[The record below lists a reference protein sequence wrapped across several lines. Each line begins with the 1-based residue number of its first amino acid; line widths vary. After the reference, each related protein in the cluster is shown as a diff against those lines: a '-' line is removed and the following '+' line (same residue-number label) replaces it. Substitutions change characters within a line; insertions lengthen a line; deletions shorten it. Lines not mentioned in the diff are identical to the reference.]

1 MAIYGQTWW
10 GQKWLETFNDID
22 DENRL
27 PRGRTYANTGKAH
40 DIKIQGNIVTAKV
53 SGSRPSPYKVKITFQ
68 EFDLGIKENLKEI
81 ISNSPLIL
89 SQLLNKKLPLQIV
102 KNLEQAKIKLFP
114 SSWQEI
120 KASCSCPD
128 WAMPCKHIAS
138 VIYLLCAQIDK
149 NPFTL
154 FEVHNCDLLN
164 LITEY
169 RDGHISE
176 IQKIITI
183 VCKYKCALNST

>member
-89 SQLLNKKLPLQIV
+89 SQLLNKKLLLGMNPYPLPP
-102 KNLEQAKIKLFP
+102 LTYLF
-114 SSWQEI
+114 
-120 KASCSCPD
+120 
-128 WAMPCKHIAS
+128 
-138 VIYLLCAQIDK
+138 
-149 NPFTL
+149 
-154 FEVHNCDLLN
+154 
-164 LITEY
+164 
-169 RDGHISE
+169 R
-176 IQKIITI
+176 
-183 VCKYKCALNST
+183 